1 MDDQVCRD
9 NFLTLEA
16 WYRRSIESDDDRAE
30 LDRLYSQILDAF
42 TKANMS
48 FVDNQDFLNWAL
60 IFNYA
65 DPLVAAPFGFAP
77 NEEVG
82 ENLLSSEGAT
92 PITTTSALDTALTSV
107 YYQRARND
115 LEFPVL
121 LDYP

>member
-30 LDRLYSQILDAF
+30 LDSLYSQILDAF
-42 TKANMS
+42 TRANMS

-65 DPLVAAPFGFAP
+65 DPLEALPFGFAP
-77 NEEVG
+77 NEEVAG
-82 ENLLSSEGAT
+82 NLLSSEGAT
-92 PITTTSALDTALTSV
+92 PITTTSELDTALTSV